1 MKYHAII
8 IIVDDNNNE
17 ITRFK
22 SDEYEQ
28 INIPPYNMIV
38 HKIFIGGLNIAESRE
53 MNQFIEDM
61 RGNNNDR

>member
-22 SDEYEQ
+22 FDETEQ
-28 INIPPYNMIV
+28 INEPLYNMIV
-38 HKIFIGGLNIAESRE
+38 HKIFIGGLNISESKE
-53 MNQFIEDM
+53 MHQFIEDM
-61 RGNNNDR
+61 RGNNNE